1 MHHTLPPTSSATQAD
16 VSTDRPLQAMSQG
29 LRTEAV
35 PGVQGTGPGFFSGR
49 SRARKRRGISAT
61 EPLAFS
67 PTVPLAISP
76 TVHTVPLHTE
86 PLGISATGPPPA
98 KRAPPVSRAALSAAQ
113 NPSPVPLLQQA
124 ARMMGFSLADG
135 PGQGPDAAV
144 ELAPAPTLE
153 RRPQDIPPAALGAPP
168 GEETFPGSDIYP
180 MPVHDVDSESS
191 LSGSVLTT
199 AADPEATAA
208 DLRLGDKAQTLLR
221 KYLPQFYCTDQG
233 SEGQA
238 ETPASLLFRGRAD
251 SGAGIPL
258 TDDFQQEYA
267 RISREPKLSTPS
279 ALRRSYRFQPKDFE
293 KFLSPETLSPEIL
306 RVADKK
312 PQGNPLKGKA
322 YMERD
327 KKWTRV
333 AELART
339 SMRLSAYTGA
349 ITNLLAQAN
358 ELRVSLEDRQT
369 LHEVLLAL
377 SEAMWSQAARTAVFT
392 TRQRRTMALGAMGFA
407 TRDADQIGR
416 SLPHEGPHLFAGQA
430 IRVFDEECAYRKRAD
445 ETAAR
450 FLQARQTRPGRRGG
464 PSTAFR
470 PAGRQVTVTLPA
482 PVPAPQAHR
491 GRGRARPSGS
501 RRRGGRSFYRAP
513 YRGGQ
518 GF

>member
-1 MHHTLPPTSSATQAD
+1 
-16 VSTDRPLQAMSQG
+16 
-29 LRTEAV
+29 
-35 PGVQGTGPGFFSGR
+35 
-49 SRARKRRGISAT
+49 
-61 EPLAFS
+61 
-67 PTVPLAISP
+67 
-76 TVHTVPLHTE
+76 
-86 PLGISATGPPPA
+86 
-98 KRAPPVSRAALSAAQ
+98 
-113 NPSPVPLLQQA
+113 
-124 ARMMGFSLADG
+124 
-135 PGQGPDAAV
+135 
-144 ELAPAPTLE
+144 
-153 RRPQDIPPAALGAPP
+153 
-168 GEETFPGSDIYP
+168 

-221 KYLPQFYCTDQG
+221 KYLPHFYCTDQG

-312 PQGNPLKGKA
+312 PQGNPLQGKA

-333 AELART
+333 ADLART
-339 SMRLSAYTGA
+339 SMRLSAYRGA
-349 ITNLLAQAN
+349 ITNLLARAN
-358 ELRVSLEDRQT
+358 ELPVSLEDRQT
-369 LHEVLLAL
+369 LHEVLLEL

-407 TRDADQIGR
+407 TRAADQIGR

-430 IRVFDEECAYRKRAD
+430 IRVFDEECAYR
-445 ETAAR
+445 
-450 FLQARQTRPGRRGG
+450 
-464 PSTAFR
+464 
-470 PAGRQVTVTLPA
+470 
-482 PVPAPQAHR
+482 
-491 GRGRARPSGS
+491 
-501 RRRGGRSFYRAP
+501 
-513 YRGGQ
+513 
-518 GF
+518 

>member
-1 MHHTLPPTSSATQAD
+1 
-16 VSTDRPLQAMSQG
+16 
-29 LRTEAV
+29 
-35 PGVQGTGPGFFSGR
+35 
-49 SRARKRRGISAT
+49 
-61 EPLAFS
+61 
-67 PTVPLAISP
+67 
-76 TVHTVPLHTE
+76 
-86 PLGISATGPPPA
+86 
-98 KRAPPVSRAALSAAQ
+98 
-113 NPSPVPLLQQA
+113 
-124 ARMMGFSLADG
+124 
-135 PGQGPDAAV
+135 
-144 ELAPAPTLE
+144 
-153 RRPQDIPPAALGAPP
+153 
-168 GEETFPGSDIYP
+168 

-199 AADPEATAA
+199 AADPEARAA

-221 KYLPQFYCTDQG
+221 KYLPHFYCTDQG

-279 ALRRSYRFQPKDFE
+279 ALRGSYRFQPKDFE

-312 PQGNPLKGKA
+312 PQGNPLQGKA

-333 AELART
+333 ADLART

-369 LHEVLLAL
+369 LHEVLLVL

-450 FLQARQTRPGRRGG
+450 FLQARRTRPGRRGG

-470 PAGRQVTVTLPA
+470 PAGRQLTVTLPA

-491 GRGRARPSGS
+491 GRGWARPSGS
-501 RRRGGRSFYRAP
+501 RRRGGRSFHRAS